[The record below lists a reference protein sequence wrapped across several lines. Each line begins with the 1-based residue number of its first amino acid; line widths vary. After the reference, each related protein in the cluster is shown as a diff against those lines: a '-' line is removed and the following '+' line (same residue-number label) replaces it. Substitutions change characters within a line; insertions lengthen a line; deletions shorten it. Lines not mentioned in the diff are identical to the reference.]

1 MKIIQALVVEDHP
14 VAQEMAAYVLKLLH
28 CEVDVADNGEIALAK
43 TQNKNYDL
51 IFIDIGLPGMDGY
64 TVTLK
69 IREYEKTAQRA
80 VIVALTSSDDDVE
93 KAQAIASGMD
103 DFYGKPLTRQIAEN
117 IISQYIKQ

>member
-14 VAQEMAAYVLKLLH
+14 VAQEMAAHVLKLLH
-28 CEVDVADNGEIALAK
+28 CEVDVADSGEIALAK
-43 TQNKNYDL
+43 TRSKNYDL

-69 IREYEKTAQRA
+69 IREYEKTAQHA

-103 DFYGKPLTRQIAEN
+103 DFYGKPLTRQIAQN